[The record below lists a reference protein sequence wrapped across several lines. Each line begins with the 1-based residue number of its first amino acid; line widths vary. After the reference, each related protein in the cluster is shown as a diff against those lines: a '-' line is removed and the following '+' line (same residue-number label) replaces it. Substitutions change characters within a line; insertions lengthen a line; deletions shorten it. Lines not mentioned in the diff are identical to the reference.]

1 MKVFKNV
8 SKFLSKIQRSL
19 LSGFPTDIDLFTSAF
34 TFRSTPPHTDHLKN
48 ALRDCAD
55 HHTIGGVRFI
65 IRLFSFFFAAPNRIQ
80 ATSCHDRDL
89 RVSAP
94 RKISVSS
101 RPLFRSARAFSSLFF
116 FRFCWLARTLFV
128 LFFSM
133 TFIDWLVLIAIVYF
147 LFKVLVDWAT
157 SSGAAAAAVNNQQQQ
172 QNLHQQPGP
181 SGVGG
186 GGSSHQQNFLLKPR
200 NNRTPG
206 EGTCYEIG
214 ES

>member
-1 MKVFKNV
+1 
-8 SKFLSKIQRSL
+8 
-19 LSGFPTDIDLFTSAF
+19 
-34 TFRSTPPHTDHLKN
+34 
-48 ALRDCAD
+48 
-55 HHTIGGVRFI
+55 
-65 IRLFSFFFAAPNRIQ
+65 
-80 ATSCHDRDL
+80 
-89 RVSAP
+89 
-94 RKISVSS
+94 
-101 RPLFRSARAFSSLFF
+101 
-116 FRFCWLARTLFV
+116 
-128 LFFSM
+128 M

-157 SSGAAAAAVNNQQQQ
+157 SSGAAAAAVNNQQQ